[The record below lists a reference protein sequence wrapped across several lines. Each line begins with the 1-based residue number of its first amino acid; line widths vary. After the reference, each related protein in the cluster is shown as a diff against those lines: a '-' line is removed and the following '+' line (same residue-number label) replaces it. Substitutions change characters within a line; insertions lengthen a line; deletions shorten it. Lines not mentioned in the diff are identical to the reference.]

1 MAEGGAGGNQ
11 NHDLNSTEHSCSSR
25 PIPRRD
31 DSRSPWYWSVIFH
44 KNLNDGNQRFT
55 AKQDTGYGSIS
66 VPKTERPVSFR
77 WQRIRESVFSPDFY
91 LSHSTLHGENGE
103 PPTHL
108 SDLANDSSEF
118 RLRECFLAFI
128 ALLAVGV
135 LAYSFLFE
143 RWTIIDSLYFTVV
156 MLTTTGYGDL
166 APSTPGGKLFA
177 SLFALAGV
185 VLLGMILGVVGSRL
199 VEAEIAYTQTMQS
212 KSSSVLERAFGRR
225 SSRKRSMTKKI
236 EYDPEAT
243 VESHLLRPSS
253 TLTDSDS
260 ACSSTHDQETRER
273 HCRSSIDERIKEPS
287 CLSKFLSHLPGFAPL
302 LLGGLI
308 LALLNHWKWY
318 DAIYYCVVT
327 ATVRVNWMVCEI
339 TRSLFVRLT
348 SKRIPL

>member
-1 MAEGGAGGNQ
+1 MMAEGGAGCNK

-31 DSRSPWYWSVIFH
+31 ESRSPWYWSVIFH

-55 AKQDTGYGSIS
+55 AKQDTGYGSVS
-66 VPKTERPVSFR
+66 VPKTESTVSTR
-77 WQRIRESVFSPDFY
+77 WKRIKESVFSPDFY
-91 LSHSTLHGENGE
+91 LSHHSTLDGENGE
-103 PPTHL
+103 PSTHL
-108 SDLANDSSEF
+108 SDMANDSSDF
-118 RLRECFLAFI
+118 RLRECFLMFI

-199 VEAEIAYTQTMQS
+199 VEAEIAYTQKMQS
-212 KSSSVLERAFGRR
+212 KSSRVLERAFGRR

-236 EYDPEAT
+236 EYDPPEAT
-243 VESHLLRPSS
+243 VESHLLLASS
-253 TLTDSDS
+253 SLTDSDS
-260 ACSSTHDQETRER
+260 ACSSMHDQETPER
-273 HCRSSIDERIKEPS
+273 RFRRMSIDERIKEPS
-287 CLSKFLSHLPGFAPL
+287 CLSKFSSHLPGFAPL

-308 LALLNHWKWY
+308 LAQLNHWKWY
-318 DAIYYCVVT
+318 DVIYYCVVT
-327 ATVRVNWMVCEI
+327 ATVRVNWMRCEI
-339 TRSLFVRLT
+339 T
-348 SKRIPL
+348 

>member
-1 MAEGGAGGNQ
+1 MPGKQIMA
-11 NHDLNSTEHSCSSR
+11 D
-25 PIPRRD
+25 
-31 DSRSPWYWSVIFH
+31 SPWYWSVLFH
-44 KNLNDGNQRFT
+44 KNLNENQRFS
-55 AKQDTGYGSIS
+55 AKQDTGYGSVS
-66 VPKTERPVSFR
+66 VPKTESPASTR
-77 WQRIRESVFSPDFY
+77 WKRIKESVFSPDFY
-91 LSHSTLHGENGE
+91 LSHSTLDGENGE
-103 PPTHL
+103 LSTHL

-118 RLRECFLAFI
+118 RLRECFLMFI

-185 VLLGMILGVVGSRL
+185 VLLGVILGVVGSRL

-212 KSSSVLERAFGRR
+212 KSSRVLERAFGRR

-236 EYDPEAT
+236 DYDPEAT
-243 VESHLLRPSS
+243 VESHSMLLPSS
-253 TLTDSDS
+253 SLTDSDS
-260 ACSSTHDQETRER
+260 ACSSMHDQETLER
-273 HCRSSIDERIKEPS
+273 RCHRVSIDERIKEPS
-287 CLSKFLSHLPGFAPL
+287 CLSNFSSHLPGFAPL

-327 ATVRVNWMVCEI
+327 ATVRVNWMRCEI
-339 TRSLFVRLT
+339 T
-348 SKRIPL
+348 